1 MKRRTTTSQINTA
14 LPMMDVIKAE
24 VYDKTIHETTV
35 LDKDTF
41 IKDIQFLNESGVFAD
56 GLGWTY
62 EKNHGTDKGYIF
74 ETGRINPE
82 CNVIVTVQM
91 RVKDDVSMDEM
102 EKILLVVEEED

>member
-1 MKRRTTTSQINTA
+1 MKRRTTTAQINTV
-14 LPMMDVIKAE
+14 LPMMNVIKAE

-41 IKDIQFLNESGVFAD
+41 IENIQFLNESGVFTD
-56 GLGWTY
+56 SIGWTY
-62 EKNHGTDKGYIF
+62 EKNPSTDKGYIF

-91 RVKDDVSMDEM
+91 RAKDDVSMDQM
-102 EKILLVVEEED
+102 EKILLVEEEE